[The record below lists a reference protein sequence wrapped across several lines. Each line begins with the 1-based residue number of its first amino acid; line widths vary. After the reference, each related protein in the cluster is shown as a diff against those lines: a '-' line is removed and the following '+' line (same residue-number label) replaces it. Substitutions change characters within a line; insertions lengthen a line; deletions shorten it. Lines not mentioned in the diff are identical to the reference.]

1 MGSTTTTTPTPAKP
15 PGPIGVAPFNP
26 LTYAQ
31 AKSVST
37 SAWALGLLTLLNAP
51 ITANNITNVQ
61 IWIHNEQNAGSWAAD
76 ATNPLGVSGPNGV
89 QPQGNVLAGLTL
101 TASTLQNGSYDAIV
115 KALRNNSP
123 SSIFANAV
131 IASPWNTGKTGG
143 TTYAGRNLT
152 QFLAQGPLV
161 TGSTANNSTLTQ
173 MKQGPAGPA
182 VSAADSAYQS
192 TLSVGKFLGKITNP
206 TNLKNVGIFVAGLA
220 ITVTGLVILFSAT
233 KGKQVLEVAG
243 KVA

>member
-1 MGSTTTTTPTPAKP
+1 VGTTTTTAPPAP
-15 PGPIGVAPFNP
+15 NVAPFNP

-37 SAWALGLLTLLNAP
+37 SAWALGLLTLIRAP
-51 ITANNITNVQ
+51 ITANNLSNVQ
-61 IWIHNEQNAGSWAAD
+61 LWIHNEQSAGSWAAD

-101 TASTLQNGSYDAIV
+101 TASTLQSGSYNAIV
-115 KALRNNSP
+115 NALRNNAP
-123 SSIFANAV
+123 TPIFAGAV

-143 TTYAGRNLT
+143 STYAGRTLN
-152 QFLAQGPLV
+152 QFIAMGPLV
-161 TGSTANNSTLTQ
+161 TGSTSNNGIVTQ
-173 MKQGPAGPA
+173 MEQGQAGSVVTPVVGA
-182 VSAADSAYQS
+182 VKAV
-192 TLSVGKFLGKITNP
+192 TSVGGLIGKITDP
-206 TNLKNVGIFVAGLA
+206 TNLKNVGIFVGGLA
-220 ITVTGLVILFSAT
+220 LTVTGLVILFSAT

>member
-1 MGSTTTTTPTPAKP
+1 MGATTTTPPAKSS
-15 PGPIGVAPFNP
+15 GPVGVVPFNP

-37 SAWALGLLTLLNAP
+37 GAWALGLLTLLNAP

-61 IWIHNEQNAGSWAAD
+61 IWLHNEQNAGSWAAD
-76 ATNPLGVSGPNGV
+76 ATNPLGVSGPGGV

-101 TASTLQNGSYDAIV
+101 TASTLQSGSYDAIV
-115 KALRNNSP
+115 KALRNNAP
-123 SSIFANAV
+123 STVFANAV

-143 TTYAGRNLT
+143 TTYAGRNLS

-161 TGSTANNSTLTQ
+161 TSGGTVNNSTLTQ
-173 MKQGPAGPA
+173 IEQGPAGGVVTPI
-182 VSAADSAYQS
+182 VSGV
-192 TLSVGKFLGKITNP
+192 TSVGGLIGKITNP
-206 TNLKNVGIFVAGLA
+206 TNLKNVGIFVAGLGL
-220 ITVTGLVILFSAT
+220 TVTGLVILFSAT